1 VFLQEIFPRKSIDFM
16 EYHIISIMKESKQ
29 IREKWTEDE
38 ELLLNE
44 VIE

>member
-1 VFLQEIFPRKSIDFM
+1 M
-16 EYHIISIMKESKQ
+16 EYHIISIMKDSTQ

>member
-1 VFLQEIFPRKSIDFM
+1 M